1 MIWWRKSIIL
11 KGQKSKYIYLILFS
25 SGNKKSFHLKK
36 GGIQNPLIQK
46 NDNDDINFAWKKE
59 GKIKE

>member
-1 MIWWRKSIIL
+1 MIWLRKSIIL

-36 GGIQNPLIQK
+36 GGVQNPLIQK
-46 NDNDDINFAWKKE
+46 NDSGDINFA
-59 GKIKE
+59 